1 MFLFMYMIYVIYS
14 ISQLKREDKRVSLF
28 TKIVVYS
35 LLVLS
40 LVKIYFGLVAFIFSP
55 LPLIGSI
62 VSFALGGMMLSL
74 KIVIA
79 LALLLLSLSLFLDSK
94 KSDPDT
100 PLIDHWLRLAVHIL
114 LIIIQDKKI
123 IVFLSFE
130 PMFT

>member
-1 MFLFMYMIYVIYS
+1 MFLFMYMIYIIYS

-62 VSFALGGMMLSL
+62 VSFALGGMRLVL
-74 KIVIA
+74 RIVIA
-79 LALLLLSLSLFLDSK
+79 LSLLLLSLSLFLDSK

-100 PLIDHWLRLAVHIL
+100 PLIEHWLRLGYHIL
-114 LIIIQDKKI
+114 LIII
-123 IVFLSFE
+123 
-130 PMFT
+130 

>member
-14 ISQLKREDKRVSLF
+14 ISQLKKEDKRVSLF

-40 LVKIYFGLVAFIFSP
+40 LIKIYFGLVAFIFSP

-62 VSFALGGMMLSL
+62 VSLALGGMRLVL

-79 LALLLLSLSLFLDSK
+79 LSLLLLSLSLFLDSK
-94 KSDPDT
+94 KSDPDA
-100 PLIDHWLRLAVHIL
+100 PLIEHWLRLGYHIL
-114 LIIIQDKKI
+114 LM
-123 IVFLSFE
+123 LL
-130 PMFT
+130 

>member
-1 MFLFMYMIYVIYS
+1 MYMIYVIYS

-62 VSFALGGMMLSL
+62 VSLALGGMRLVL

-79 LALLLLSLSLFLDSK
+79 LSLLLLSLSLFLDSK
-94 KSDPDT
+94 KNDPDT
-100 PLIDHWLRLAVHIL
+100 PLIEHWLRLGYHIL
-114 LIIIQDKKI
+114 LM
-123 IVFLSFE
+123 LL
-130 PMFT
+130 

>member
-62 VSFALGGMMLSL
+62 VSFALGGMRLVL

-79 LALLLLSLSLFLDSK
+79 LSLLLLSLSLFLDSK
-94 KSDPDT
+94 KSDPDA
-100 PLIDHWLRLAVHIL
+100 PLIEHWLRLGYHIL
-114 LIIIQDKKI
+114 LM
-123 IVFLSFE
+123 LL
-130 PMFT
+130 

>member
-14 ISQLKREDKRVSLF
+14 ISQLKKEDKRVSLF

-62 VSFALGGMMLSL
+62 VSFALGGMRLVL
-74 KIVIA
+74 RIVIA
-79 LALLLLSLSLFLDSK
+79 LSLLLLSLSLFLDSK

-100 PLIDHWLRLAVHIL
+100 PLIDHWLRLGYHIL
-114 LIIIQDKKI
+114 LM
-123 IVFLSFE
+123 LL
-130 PMFT
+130 

>member
-1 MFLFMYMIYVIYS
+1 MLLFMYMIYVIYS
-14 ISQLKREDKRVSLF
+14 ISQLKKEDKRVSLI

-62 VSFALGGMMLSL
+62 VSLALGGMRLVL

-79 LALLLLSLSLFLDSK
+79 LSLLLLSLSLFLDSK
-94 KSDPDT
+94 KNDPDT
-100 PLIDHWLRLAVHIL
+100 PLIEHWLRLGYHIL
-114 LIIIQDKKI
+114 LM
-123 IVFLSFE
+123 LL
-130 PMFT
+130 

>member
-62 VSFALGGMMLSL
+62 VSFALGGMRLVL
-74 KIVIA
+74 RIVIA
-79 LALLLLSLSLFLDSK
+79 LSLLLLSLSLFLDSK
-94 KSDPDT
+94 KNDPDV
-100 PLIDHWLRLAVHIL
+100 PLIDHWLRLGVHIL
-114 LIIIQDKKI
+114 LIII
-123 IVFLSFE
+123 
-130 PMFT
+130 

>member
-62 VSFALGGMMLSL
+62 VSFALGGMRLVL
-74 KIVIA
+74 RIVIA
-79 LALLLLSLSLFLDSK
+79 LSLLLLSLSLFLDSK
-94 KSDPDT
+94 NSDPDT

-114 LIIIQDKKI
+114 LIII
-123 IVFLSFE
+123 
-130 PMFT
+130 

>member
-1 MFLFMYMIYVIYS
+1 MYMIYVIYS

-62 VSFALGGMMLSL
+62 VSFALGGMRLVL

-79 LALLLLSLSLFLDSK
+79 LSLLLLSLSLFLDSK
-94 KSDPDT
+94 KSDPDA
-100 PLIDHWLRLAVHIL
+100 PLIEHWLRLGYHIL
-114 LIIIQDKKI
+114 LM
-123 IVFLSFE
+123 LL
-130 PMFT
+130 

>member
-62 VSFALGGMMLSL
+62 VSFALGGMRLVL

-79 LALLLLSLSLFLDSK
+79 LSLLLLSLSLFLDSK

-114 LIIIQDKKI
+114 LIII
-123 IVFLSFE
+123 
-130 PMFT
+130 

>member
-62 VSFALGGMMLSL
+62 VSFALGGMRLVL
-74 KIVIA
+74 RIVIA
-79 LALLLLSLSLFLDSK
+79 LSLLLLSLSLFLDSK
-94 KSDPDT
+94 NSDPDT
-100 PLIDHWLRLAVHIL
+100 SLIDHWLRLAVHIL
-114 LIIIQDKKI
+114 LIII
-123 IVFLSFE
+123 
-130 PMFT
+130 

>member
-40 LVKIYFGLVAFIFSP
+40 LVKIYFGLMAFIFSP

-62 VSFALGGMMLSL
+62 VSFALGGMRLVL
-74 KIVIA
+74 RIVIA
-79 LALLLLSLSLFLDSK
+79 LSLLLLSLSLFLDSK
-94 KSDPDT
+94 KNDPDS
-100 PLIDHWLRLAVHIL
+100 PLIEHWLRLGYHFL
-114 LIIIQDKKI
+114 LM
-123 IVFLSFE
+123 FL
-130 PMFT
+130 

>member
-14 ISQLKREDKRVSLF
+14 ISQLKKEDKRVSLI

-62 VSFALGGMMLSL
+62 VSFALGGMRLVL
-74 KIVIA
+74 RIVIA
-79 LALLLLSLSLFLDSK
+79 LSLLLLSLSLFLDSK

-100 PLIDHWLRLAVHIL
+100 PLIEHWLRLGYHIL
-114 LIIIQDKKI
+114 LIII
-123 IVFLSFE
+123 
-130 PMFT
+130 

>member
-14 ISQLKREDKRVSLF
+14 ISKLKKEDKRVSLF

-62 VSFALGGMMLSL
+62 VSFALGGMRLVL
-74 KIVIA
+74 RIVIA
-79 LALLLLSLSLFLDSK
+79 LSLLLLSLSLFLDSK
-94 KSDPDT
+94 KSDPDA
-100 PLIDHWLRLAVHIL
+100 PLIDHWLRLGVHIL
-114 LIIIQDKKI
+114 LIII
-123 IVFLSFE
+123 
-130 PMFT
+130 

>member
-1 MFLFMYMIYVIYS
+1 MYMIYVIYS

-40 LVKIYFGLVAFIFSP
+40 LVKMYFSFLAFLFSP
-55 LPLIGSI
+55 LPFFGFLA
-62 VSFALGGMMLSL
+62 SFVFGGMILSL

-79 LALLLLSLSLFLDSK
+79 LFLLLLSLSLFLDSK
-94 KSDPDT
+94 NSDPDT

-114 LIIIQDKKI
+114 LIII
-123 IVFLSFE
+123 
-130 PMFT
+130 

>member
-62 VSFALGGMMLSL
+62 VSFALGGMRLVL
-74 KIVIA
+74 RIVIA
-79 LALLLLSLSLFLDSK
+79 LSLLLLSLSLFLDSK
-94 KSDPDT
+94 NSDPDT

-114 LIIIQDKKI
+114 LIFI
-123 IVFLSFE
+123 
-130 PMFT
+130 